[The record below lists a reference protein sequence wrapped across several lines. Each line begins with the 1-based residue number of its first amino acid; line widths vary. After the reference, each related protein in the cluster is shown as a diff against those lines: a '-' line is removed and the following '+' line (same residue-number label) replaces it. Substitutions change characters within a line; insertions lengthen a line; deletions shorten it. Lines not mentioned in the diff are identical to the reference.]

1 MRVSEW
7 LDHGPGLSMLDA
19 ETTAQAP
26 DPARSA
32 RPSADLSAE
41 EVKGDQLRRIAA
53 IDIGTNS
60 THLLV
65 ASVDTTLRTFRII
78 QAEKST
84 TRLGERD
91 PKTGELTEAAMQRGY
106 DTLRRFRDL
115 ATSHQVEQLV
125 TAATSAVREASNG
138 RDYLQRI
145 KDGLGIEV
153 DLVSGPE
160 EARLIYLGVLSGM
173 PFGNRPHLLLD
184 IGGGSTELILA
195 DGRDARALTSTRVGA
210 VRLQR
215 DFVTDDP
222 IPPQGRAFLKA
233 FIQGSLE
240 PAVDKVHRR
249 IQPGEVPVLVATSG
263 TAMAI
268 GALAASEDD
277 RPPLK
282 LHGYR
287 MTRQRLD
294 RVVERLVSMSPEQ
307 RRQLA
312 PINDRRAEIIVPGA
326 LILQTTMQM
335 LGVDELVLSERALRE
350 GLIVDWML
358 RHGFLEDRFSFQS
371 SIRQRTVIH
380 QVQRF
385 AVNQNRAERVA
396 THALSLYDQ
405 TRGVLHQDAGQGREL
420 LWAAAML
427 HACGQHINLSA
438 YHKHSWYLIR
448 HGELLGY
455 SEAEHLMVA
464 AIARYHRRSLPK
476 KRHDSWQ
483 ALDTREHRRIVNEMA
498 LLLRLAAAMDRRPE
512 PVVAS
517 IRVETSST
525 ELRLELVP
533 ERLNQNLSLEQWSLE
548 NCSEVI
554 REALG
559 VRLVVSVQG

>member
-1 MRVSEW
+1 MM
-7 LDHGPGLSMLDA
+7 SMLEA
-19 ETTAQAP
+19 EA
-26 DPARSA
+26 DPLT
-32 RPSADLSAE
+32 SADFERLPRPGE
-41 EVKGDQLRRIAA
+41 MRRVAA

-65 ASVDTTLRTFRII
+65 AAVDTTLRTFNII

-91 PKTGELTEAAMQRGY
+91 PDSGELTAAAMQRGHE
-106 DTLRRFRDL
+106 TLRRFRDL
-115 ATSHQVEQLV
+115 AISHDVEQIV
-125 TAATSAVREASNG
+125 TAATSAVREAPNG
-138 RDYLQRI
+138 RDFLQQI
-145 KDGLGIEV
+145 KEGLGIDV
-153 DLVSGPE
+153 DLVSGSE

-173 PFGNRPHLLLD
+173 SFGDRPHLLLD

-215 DFVTDDP
+215 DFVKDDP
-222 IPPQGRAFLKA
+222 IPPQRRSFLQS

-249 IQPGEVPVLVATSG
+249 IKPGEIPALVATSG

-268 GALAASEDD
+268 GALAASEDV
-277 RPPLK
+277 RPPMRM
-282 LHGYR
+282 HGYR
-287 MTRQRLD
+287 LSRQRLD
-294 RVVERLVSMSPEQ
+294 RVVDRLVAMTPEQ
-307 RRQLA
+307 RRELSSL
-312 PINDRRAEIIVPGA
+312 NDRRAEIIVPGA

-335 LGVDELVLSERALRE
+335 LGVDELLLSERALRE

-358 RHGFLEDRFSFQS
+358 RHGLLEDRFSFQS

-385 AVNQNRAERVA
+385 AVNQRRAERVA
-396 THALSLYDQ
+396 SHALCLYDT
-405 TRGVLHQDAGQGREL
+405 TRGVMHDDDGQGREL

-476 KRHDSWQ
+476 KRHESWQ
-483 ALDTREHRRIVNEMA
+483 ALATRENRRRVSEMA
-498 LLLRLAAAMDRRPE
+498 LLLRLAAALDRRPE
-512 PVVAS
+512 PVVAGL
-517 IRVETSST
+517 RVTAST
-525 ELRLELVP
+525 GSLKLELVP

-548 NCSEVI
+548 SCAASLE
-554 REALG
+554 EAVG
-559 VRLVVSVQG
+559 VVLSVSVQG

>member
-1 MRVSEW
+1 MA
-7 LDHGPGLSMLDA
+7 GA
-19 ETTAQAP
+19 EPFLETAM
-26 DPARSA
+26 
-32 RPSADLSAE
+32 
-41 EVKGDQLRRIAA
+41 DQNGRQPQQETVANVRFGQRLRKVAA
-53 IDIGTNS
+53 IDVGTNS

-65 ASVDTTLRTFRII
+65 ASVDVGLGTFSIEL
-78 QAEKST
+78 AEKST
-84 TRLGERD
+84 TRLGEKD
-91 PKTGELTEAAMQRGY
+91 PDTGELTPEAMDRGLAS
-106 DTLRRFRDL
+106 LRRFQEL
-115 ATSHQVEQLV
+115 AISHQVEQIV
-125 TAATSAVREASNG
+125 IAATSAVREAPNG
-138 RDYLQRI
+138 RDFLQTVQ
-145 KDGLGIEV
+145 DQLGLDV

-173 PFGNRPHLLLD
+173 PFGDRPHLVLD

-215 DFVTDDP
+215 DFVKDDP
-222 IPPQGRAFLKA
+222 IPPHRRSFLQA

-249 IQPGEVPVLVATSG
+249 IKPGETPVLVATSG

-268 GALAASEDD
+268 GALAATEDD

-287 MTRQRLD
+287 VSKQRLD
-294 RVVERLVSMSPEQ
+294 RVVERLVVMTPEQ
-307 RRQLA
+307 RRDLA

-335 LGVDELVLSERALRE
+335 LGVGELVLSERALRE

-358 RHGFLEDRFSFQS
+358 RHGLLEDRFSFQS
-371 SIRQRTVIH
+371 SIRQRTVMH
-380 QVQRF
+380 QAQRF
-385 AVNQNRAERVA
+385 AVNQVRAERVA
-396 THALSLYDQ
+396 SHALSLYDNTQ
-405 TRGVLHQDAGQGREL
+405 GCLHRDDGSGRDL
-420 LWAAAML
+420 LWAAALL

-455 SEAEHLMVA
+455 SESEHLMIA

-476 KRHDSWQ
+476 KRHEAWQ
-483 ALDTREHRRIVNEMA
+483 ALQTRQNRRTVSEMA
-498 LLLRLAAAMDRRPE
+498 LLLRLAAALDRRPD
-512 PVVAS
+512 PVVKTLAAQF
-517 IRVETSST
+517 TSSSIT
-525 ELRLELVP
+525 LELVP

-548 NCSEVI
+548 SCESIVREVTG
-554 REALG
+554 LN
-559 VRLVVSVQG
+559 LKVSVQE

>member
-1 MRVSEW
+1 MSGAEPSPATEV
-7 LDHGPGLSMLDA
+7 DVNNQPGGSSLV
-19 ETTAQAP
+19 P
-26 DPARSA
+26 DPGRS
-32 RPSADLSAE
+32 RK
-41 EVKGDQLRRIAA
+41 VRTVAA
-53 IDIGTNS
+53 IDVGTNS
-60 THLLV
+60 THMLV
-65 ASVDTTLRTFRII
+65 ASIDVALSTFSIEL
-78 QAEKST
+78 AEKSS

-91 PKTGELTEAAMQRGY
+91 PDTGELTPEAMARGLES
-106 DTLRRFRDL
+106 LRHFREL
-115 ATSHQVEQLV
+115 AVSHQVEQIV
-125 TAATSAVREASNG
+125 VAATSAVREAPNG
-138 RDYLQRI
+138 RDFLQNI
-145 KDGLGIEV
+145 KDELDLEV

-173 PFGNRPHLLLD
+173 PFGDRPHLVLD

-215 DFVTDDP
+215 DFVKDDP
-222 IPPQGRAFLKA
+222 IPPHRRSFLKA

-249 IQPGEVPVLVATSG
+249 IEPGEKPVLVATSG

-287 MTRQRLD
+287 VSKQRLN
-294 RVVERLVSMSPEQ
+294 RVVDRLAVMTPEQ
-307 RRQLA
+307 RRGLTA
-312 PINDRRAEIIVPGA
+312 INDRRAEIIVPGS

-335 LGVDELVLSERALRE
+335 LDVDELVLSERALRE

-358 RHGFLEDRFSFQS
+358 RHGLLEDRFSFQS

-385 AVNQNRAERVA
+385 AVNQARAERVA
-396 THALSLYDQ
+396 CHALNLYDS
-405 TRGVLHQDAGQGREL
+405 THRTLHRDDGSGRDL

-455 SEAEHLMVA
+455 SESEHLMIA

-476 KRHDSWQ
+476 KRHESWQ
-483 ALDTREHRRIVNEMA
+483 ALQTRDNRRTVSQMA
-498 LLLRLAAAMDRRPE
+498 LLLRLATALDRRPD
-512 PVVAS
+512 PVLQKLKAEVKGS
-517 IRVETSST
+517 DLI
-525 ELRLELVP
+525 LELVP
-533 ERLNQNLSLEQWSLE
+533 ERVNQNLSLEQWSLE
-548 NCSEVI
+548 SCA
-554 REALG
+554 ALVKDVTG
-559 VRLVVSVQG
+559 LHLKVRVQG